1 MNVYIMLCSKFD
13 VHSKTIMM
21 RKVFILSLALFFVIS
36 SFAQIRKTPLAV
48 TNAFEKQYPKAS
60 KVQYEDNIINV
71 QVHFVLDSAKMVAKY
86 NGDGEWKET
95 EREFTYDSLPAD
107 VKSGFDKSKYSTEWK
122 VKETTVIYLPHNE
135 IQYRMKVQKND
146 LQKKY
151 LFFDR
156 TGRLIKDSMT
166 I

>member
-1 MNVYIMLCSKFD
+1 
-13 VHSKTIMM
+13 MM
-21 RKVFILSLALFFVIS
+21 RKVFILSLALIFAVS

-48 TNAFEKQYPKAS
+48 TNAFEKQYPNAK

-95 EREFTYDSLPAD
+95 EKEFTYDSLPAE
-107 VKSGFDKSKYSTEWK
+107 VKSGFNKSKYSVEWK
-122 VKETTVIYLPHNE
+122 VKETSIIYLPSGG
-135 IQYRMKVQKND
+135 IQYRIKIQKND

-151 LFFDR
+151 LFFDKN
-156 TGRLIKDSMT
+156 GRLLRDSVT

>member
-1 MNVYIMLCSKFD
+1 
-13 VHSKTIMM
+13 M
-21 RKVFILSLALFFVIS
+21 RKGFILIAALVLALS
-36 SFAQIRKTPLAV
+36 SFAQIRKTPAGV
-48 TNAFEKQYPKAS
+48 TTAFEKQYPNAS
-60 KVQYEDNIINV
+60 KVQYEDNLLNV
-71 QVHFVLDSAKMVAKY
+71 QVHFVSDSGKMVAKY
-86 NGDGEWKET
+86 NSDGEWKET
-95 EREFTYDSLPAD
+95 EREFNYDSVPAD
-107 VKSGFDKSKYSTEWK
+107 VKTGFDKSKYSTEWK

>member
-1 MNVYIMLCSKFD
+1 MLCTKFD
-13 VHSKTIMM
+13 VHSKTQMM
-21 RKVFILSLALFFVIS
+21 RKVFILSLALIFAVG
-36 SFAQIRKTPLAV
+36 SFAQIRKTPLVV
-48 TNAFEKQYPKAS
+48 TNAFEKQYPNAT

-71 QVHFVLDSAKMVAKY
+71 QVHFVLDSSKMVAKY

-95 EREFTYDSLPAD
+95 EKESTYDGLPSD
-107 VKSGFDKSKYSTEWK
+107 VKSGFDKSKYSVEWK
-122 VKETTVIYLPHNE
+122 VKETSIIYLPSGDT
-135 IQYRMKVQKND
+135 QYRVKVQKND

-156 TGRLIKDSMT
+156 GGRLLRDSVT